1 MPDTKKLSKCPN
13 ESTLRRMF
21 GDQVINEYIQTI
33 NETINETTIEEE
45 KPNPEIN
52 ASNKS

>member
-33 NETINETTIEEE
+33 NETTIEEE